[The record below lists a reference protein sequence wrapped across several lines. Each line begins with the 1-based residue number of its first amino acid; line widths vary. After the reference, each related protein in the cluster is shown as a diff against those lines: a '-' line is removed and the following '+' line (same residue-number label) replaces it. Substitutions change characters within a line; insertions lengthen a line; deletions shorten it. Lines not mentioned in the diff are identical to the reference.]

1 MSILNYA
8 IRVSP
13 QSLKDTAQL
22 QKDSKSLLG
31 AEHALMGVYKT
42 VDDYLGET
50 DRPTPLSAVI
60 AGLKINRGII
70 LSRKRLQQFQ
80 KFAATPAFT
89 LTWSTRGDRPEL
101 LISRVRMTEAGRASF
116 IKATKEAIEIY
127 VKTHSPA
134 SIDELPAAPFL
145 PSPQQEPRAKNHLQ
159 SSLKSKRE
167 SPFQT
172 ERLSRA
178 GFSAA
183 VISNT
188 LKIESRKVEKTAP
201 PPFIDS
207 AEARK
212 RVFDSMYRSLYAK
225 CIRPM
230 ADVTTD
236 VLKDL
241 GDRHMRVMVAD
252 QMIRRVCGVSQSPF
266 SIVAKPR
273 PATAVGEAGPAQYED
288 TVRMNKLRFR
298 ARDKS
303 KFMEDAAKEATG
315 GELE

>member
-1 MSILNYA
+1 
-8 IRVSP
+8 
-13 QSLKDTAQL
+13 
-22 QKDSKSLLG
+22 
-31 AEHALMGVYKT
+31 MGVYKT
-42 VDDYLGET
+42 VDDYLAASVGS
-50 DRPTPLSAVI
+50 TPLSTVI
-60 AGLKINRGII
+60 ADLKINRSII

-89 LTWSTRGDRPEL
+89 LTWSRGDRPEL
-101 LISRVRMTEAGRASF
+101 LINRVRMTEAGRASF
-116 IKATKEAIEIY
+116 IKATTEAIEAYI
-127 VKTHSPA
+127 KTHSPT
-134 SIDELPAAPFL
+134 SIDELPAAPFP

-236 VLKDL
+236 VLKGL

-273 PATAVGEAGPAQYED
+273 PATAVGEAGPGQCEV

-303 KFMEDAAKEATG
+303 KFMEDAAKGATG
-315 GELE
+315 AELG